1 MRYSEMRRTMPK
13 STPEF
18 IEFHIDL
25 FIDADIPGEM
35 VNIIECIAGT
45 RTFDSN
51 TKLPGHEYFDE
62 LDWHDWFRYTAK
74 QSAVLPRFD
83 FIPPRLSIAGCHPN
97 ALNRIHSLLH
107 WLMDYICG
115 PRTLGS
121 FRRRGD
127 IFPATIHV
135 DKGRVGVTEVNQ
147 ILGRKGIFLIEPS
160 KKRIAEFSKGIT
172 FDDVMRI
179 VDPHEKTS
187 LH

>member
-1 MRYSEMRRTMPK
+1 MPT
-13 STPEF
+13 STPDY
-18 IEFHIDL
+18 IEFHIDV
-25 FIDADIPGEM
+25 FIDAGIPIEM
-35 VNIIECIAGT
+35 INIIECIAGM

-51 TKLPGHEYFDE
+51 TKLPRHEYFDE
-62 LDWHDWFRYTAK
+62 LDWYDWFRCTAK
-74 QSAVLPRFD
+74 PSAVLPRFD

-107 WLMDYICG
+107 WLAGYICG

-121 FRRRGD
+121 FRRRGE

-135 DKGRVGVTEVNQ
+135 DGEKVGVTEVNQ

-160 KKRIAEFSKGIT
+160 EKRIAEFSKGIT

-179 VDPHEKTS
+179 VGPRGKTS